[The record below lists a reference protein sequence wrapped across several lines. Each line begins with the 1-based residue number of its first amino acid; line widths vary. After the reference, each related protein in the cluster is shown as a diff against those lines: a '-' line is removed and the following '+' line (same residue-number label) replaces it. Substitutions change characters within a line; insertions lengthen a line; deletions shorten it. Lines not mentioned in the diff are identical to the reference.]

1 MTDRDDKRAA
11 DTDEST
17 DESGTVETRGDGAP
31 AEAVPAAD
39 APDAEAPASGETA
52 AETPGGDPPPIPP
65 PLARERAQR
74 RSRGALFAVAL
85 VVVLA
90 AVAGGA
96 FWVTG
101 WDLRGGALVPPG
113 LESAGPGPESAPDL
127 GALTARLARMEA
139 DIKALQERP
148 YPLPVDDTR
157 LTALERQIKELSA
170 ALARAESAAKSD
182 APQKT
187 SPDQGALSLLALAAA
202 LNAGRPF
209 AAHLPG
215 AREALAALGSEG
227 EAHLSALETIAPRAA
242 VGVPTTATLAARA
255 GAVRRSVA
263 AADAEASAPAAA
275 PPPADTLWGRIK
287 ARIGGLVTIRR
298 IDDGAAAGKVVSAK
312 SDAAVPF
319 ATAERLLAE
328 GKVAEAQAA
337 LGTVAEAALPPSVR
351 DAAKALA
358 AGVAAR
364 LAADRVATG
373 ATVAA
378 APKGPASDR

>member
-11 DTDEST
+11 DTDEPDS
-17 DESGTVETRGDGAP
+17 VETRGEGTP
-31 AEAVPAAD
+31 VEAAPAAD
-39 APDAEAPASGETA
+39 APDAEAPAEDEASAKGPE
-52 AETPGGDPPPIPP
+52 GDPPPIPP

-90 AVAGGA
+90 VIAGGA
-96 FWVTG
+96 YWIMG
-101 WDLRGGALVPPG
+101 WEVRDGRIVPPG
-113 LESAGPGPESAPDL
+113 TTTAGPGPAAAPDP
-127 GALTARLARMEA
+127 GALAARLERMAA

-157 LTALERQIKELSA
+157 LTALERQVKELTA
-170 ALARAESAAKSD
+170 ALARVESGARAEASRPKGPDPSA
-182 APQKT
+182 
-187 SPDQGALSLLALAAA
+187 LALVALTAA
-202 LNAGRPF
+202 LDAGRPF

-215 AREALAALGSEG
+215 ARDALTGLGTEGEARLAALESLAG
-227 EAHLSALETIAPRAA
+227 RAA
-242 VGVPTTATLAARA
+242 AGVPTAPMLAARA
-255 GAVRRSVA
+255 GAVHRSVA
-263 AADAEASAPAAA
+263 AADAEASAPAET

-287 ARIGGLVTIRR
+287 ARINGLVTIRR
-298 IDDGAAAGKVVSAK
+298 IGGDGGESKK
-312 SDAAVPF
+312 
-319 ATAERLLAE
+319 ATAKDDPAAPLATVERLLAE

-351 DAAKALA
+351 DAAKVLA
-358 AGVAAR
+358 ADVAAR
-364 LAADRVATG
+364 LAADRVAMG